1 MKRIGRIV
9 LHEIRVAIPAFLFF
23 LVFFHMLALTR
34 AVANNDL
41 EITALRA
48 SAATIG
54 ALLVAKSILIVES
67 LPLARWFSGILVVN
81 ILWRTFLF
89 GLVVLAFRI
98 LEQAVEDHYSP
109 GGAKS
114 ITDFFTHS
122 LSPPVLVEVGW
133 IFIGMFG
140 FCLIAEYCRLL
151 GGELVWKVMTNQ
163 RIERHELG
171 QRHPSSGQRQRS

>member
-1 MKRIGRIV
+1 
-9 LHEIRVAIPAFLFF
+9 
-23 LVFFHMLALTR
+23 MLALTR

-41 EITALRA
+41 EMTALRA

-54 ALLVAKSILIVES
+54 ALLVAKSILIVEA
-67 LPLARWFSGILVVN
+67 LPLARWFGGILVVN

-98 LEQAVEDHYSP
+98 LEQAVENHYSP
-109 GGAKS
+109 GGAQS
-114 ITDFFTHS
+114 IIEFFKQS
-122 LSPPVLVEVGW
+122 LSPAALVEIGW

-151 GGELVWKVMTNQ
+151 GGDLVWKVLTNQ
-163 RIERHELG
+163 RIERHEMG
-171 QRHPSSGQRQRS
+171 QRHPSTD

>member
-1 MKRIGRIV
+1 LKKIGHVV

-67 LPLARWFSGILVVN
+67 LPLARWFGGILIVN

-98 LEQAVEDHYSP
+98 LEQAVENYSRP
-109 GGAKS
+109 SGAKS
-114 ITDFFTHS
+114 IMDFFSQS
-122 LSPPVLVEVGW
+122 LSPPVLVELGW

-151 GGELVWKVMTNQ
+151 GGDLVWKVMTNQ
-163 RIERHELG
+163 RIEQHEMGPRH
-171 QRHPSSGQRQRS
+171 SSTGQRQER